1 MGLWKKSYNGKSQ
14 DKPLHR
20 HARPIPK
27 ELENQGQG
35 GPFKEK
41 KEGGAKVEGGWRKKG
56 KTLLTRKHFMAL
68 WQDVGPMYRVLF
80 SPKTGSLTQNYT

>member
-41 KEGGAKVEGGWRKKG
+41 KEGGAKVEGG
-56 KTLLTRKHFMAL
+56 
-68 WQDVGPMYRVLF
+68 
-80 SPKTGSLTQNYT
+80 